1 MALRSEEL
9 PTRLQSLSGL
19 LTSHEA
25 ARYLQ
30 MTYWHFMHL
39 VESDRI
45 SGMRVVDR
53 WLFSPEDLDAYRRS
67 RYGELEDTVRA
78 AVDDPAIALTEKQA
92 AICEGILAGHKPS
105 DIARQLRQSRQAVH
119 AQLGLIREK
128 VTQAE
133 TAKPRTPRLNRPS
146 TSSHSTSSHSS
157 RHHSSLR
164 RSALHSS

>member
-39 VESDRI
+39 VEGGRI
-45 SGMRVVDR
+45 AGMRVVDR
-53 WLFSPEDLDAYRRS
+53 WLFSPEDLDVYRRE
-67 RYGELEDTVRA
+67 RYGELEDLARA
-78 AVDDPAIALTEKQA
+78 AINNPTINLTEKQA
-92 AICEGILAGHKPS
+92 TICYGILEGRKPS

-128 VTQAE
+128 VSQAD
-133 TAKPRTPRLNRPS
+133 AKPSLPNRARPELSAPASSSSPSSSSSSSRRPS
-146 TSSHSTSSHSS
+146 
-157 RHHSSLR
+157 
-164 RSALHSS
+164 

>member
-39 VESDRI
+39 VEGGRI
-45 SGMRVVDR
+45 AGLRVVDR
-53 WLFSPEDLDAYRRS
+53 WLFSPEDLEEYRRS
-67 RYGELEDTVRA
+67 RYGELEDTARA
-78 AVDDPAIALTEKQA
+78 AVNNPAIALTERQTT
-92 AICEGILAGHKPS
+92 ICQGILEGQKPS
-105 DIARQLRQSRQAVH
+105 VIARQLRQSRQAVH

-128 VTQAE
+128 VAQAD
-133 TAKPRTPRLNRPS
+133 AKPNIPDLNRA
-146 TSSHSTSSHSS
+146 SSSSPSS
-157 RHHSSLR
+157 RR
-164 RSALHSS
+164 RSS